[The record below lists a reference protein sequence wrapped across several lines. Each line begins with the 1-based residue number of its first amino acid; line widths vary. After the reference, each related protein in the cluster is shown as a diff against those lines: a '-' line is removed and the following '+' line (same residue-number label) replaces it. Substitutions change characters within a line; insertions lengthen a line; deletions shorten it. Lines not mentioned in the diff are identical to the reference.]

1 MRFVLFG
8 SAMLVGAVYLT
19 AAMDFYRQERAV
31 ADSEFEAVD
40 FDVSSRLR
48 HPEAILGSLRR
59 AFESGNYFDGIEPY
73 LRIASFEAPS
83 YYQSPFLLTV
93 YRANRLEEPELVRH
107 GFEASIRRFPANGRL
122 RLTYA
127 RWLLAAKPSLE
138 GERPPEYIRLA
149 LTNLEK
155 AVALE
160 EDLVQ
165 QGLVHVR
172 WSGAPPEE
180 WMELMP
186 DSVTA
191 RRQLLQTLVQSGYRS
206 EAVALL
212 EEMLEVSG
220 EPELFQLSSTWAL
233 QWGEPEL
240 ALQAARGWQES
251 EREGGRTGIQLARAT
266 LQVARAYLA
275 LGAQDSA
282 RRAVR
287 EVLEEMETQSRISRP
302 ARLEL
307 MNGMGYEY
315 LRLGQTVL
323 ARSMF
328 LKARSLA
335 PYHADAWLGLAR
347 TYRREGDRKSAKE
360 HYEKVLA
367 LDRNNVVAR
376 RELQGLLSSNEGL

>member
-8 SAMLVGAVYLT
+8 PMILAGAVYLT
-19 AAMDFYRQERAV
+19 TAMDFYRQERAV
-31 ADSEFEAVD
+31 AWSESEAVD
-40 FDVSSRLR
+40 FDVSTRLR

-59 AFESGNYFDGIEPY
+59 AFESGNYFDSIEPY
-73 LRIASFEAPS
+73 LRIAAFEAPS
-83 YYQSPFLLTV
+83 CYQSLFLLTV
-93 YRANRLEEPELVRH
+93 YRANRLEEPDLIRR

-127 RWLLAAKPSLE
+127 RWLLAAKPFLE
-138 GERPPEYIRLA
+138 GEGSSEYTRLA
-149 LTNLEK
+149 HANLER

-165 QGLVHVR
+165 QGLVHIR

-180 WMELMP
+180 WTELIP
-186 DSVTA
+186 DTLPA

-212 EEMLEVSG
+212 EEMLEVRG
-220 EPELFQLSSTWAL
+220 EPELFQLGSTWAL

-240 ALQAARGWQES
+240 ALQAARGWQEY

-266 LQVARAYLA
+266 LQVARAYNA
-275 LGAQDSA
+275 LGEYDSA

-328 LKARSLA
+328 LQARSLA

-367 LDRNNVVAR
+367 LDRNDVAAR
-376 RELQGLLSSNEGL
+376 RELQGLLSSNEGR